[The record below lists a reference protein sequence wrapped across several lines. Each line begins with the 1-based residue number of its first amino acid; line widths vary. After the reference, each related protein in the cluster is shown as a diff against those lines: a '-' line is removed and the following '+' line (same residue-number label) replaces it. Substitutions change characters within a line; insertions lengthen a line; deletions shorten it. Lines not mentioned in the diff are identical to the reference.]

1 MYRVTNRHSFIEPQ
15 LPSLVEQPPEGK
27 HWIHEIKHDGYR
39 SQLVIERDQVRVF
52 NGMDTIGV
60 TVIPLS
66 SAPLPSSPVNRQS
79 LMVRPLSRMA
89 TVLLTSVHFNPP
101 CGGSLTASLCMRL
114 ICCISTAKTS
124 VKKVS

>member
-1 MYRVTNRHSFIEPQ
+1 MFRVTNRLRFIEPQ

-52 NGMDTIGV
+52 NRNGYDWSDRYPSIV
-60 TVIPLS
+60 R
-66 SAPLPSSPVNRQS
+66 AAAKLPCKSES